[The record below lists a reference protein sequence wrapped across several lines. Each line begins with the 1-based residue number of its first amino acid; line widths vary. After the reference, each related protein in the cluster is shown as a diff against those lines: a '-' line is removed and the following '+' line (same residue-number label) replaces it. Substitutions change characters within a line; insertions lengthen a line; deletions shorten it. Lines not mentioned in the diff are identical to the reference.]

1 MWVVKIGGS
10 LCADP
15 LLPQWLDLLA
25 QIGGGRVTIVCGGGG
40 FADQVRR
47 AQAHWRFDDLAAHNM
62 AVLAMAQTAYQFHA
76 LNPALRLAA
85 CRTDIPHLL
94 HQGKTAL
101 WLPLELRREQPDERT
116 NWAATSDTI
125 ALDLARHLNA
135 EQLVLVKSCAID
147 PKLTLAELGSA
158 GVIDPLF
165 AERSGDAAFPITLL
179 HKSQLS
185 TMRELL
191 FGEINGYATR

>member
-10 LCADP
+10 LCADQV
-15 LLPQWLDLLA
+15 LPQWLELLA
-25 QIGGGRVTIVCGGGG
+25 KIGGGRVTIVCGGGS

-62 AVLAMAQTAYQFHA
+62 AVLAMAQTTYQCHA

-85 CRTDIPHLL
+85 CRADIPDLL

-116 NWAATSDTI
+116 HWAATSDTI

-135 EQLVLVKSCAID
+135 EQLVIVKSCTID
-147 PKLTLAELGSA
+147 PRLTLTELGDA
-158 GVIDPLF
+158 GIIDPLF
-165 AERSGDAAFPITLL
+165 AEASDDAALPITLL
-179 HKSQLS
+179 HKSQLAI
-185 TMRELL
+185 MRGLL
-191 FGEINGYATR
+191 LGEANFAVR